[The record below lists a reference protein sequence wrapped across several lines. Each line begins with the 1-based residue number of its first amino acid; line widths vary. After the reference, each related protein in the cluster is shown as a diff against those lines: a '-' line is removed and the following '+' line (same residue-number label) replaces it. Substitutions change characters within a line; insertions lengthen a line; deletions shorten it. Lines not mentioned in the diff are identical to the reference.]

1 MFLKKLDMLSPYIT
15 LYFKGEKKHSS
26 RFSGGLSVVAYILIF
41 ITGVYYILN
50 FIKKKDPKAY
60 FFNRYVED
68 AGNFPLNSSS
78 MFNYIQICNQTTNQ
92 PIPFDFSSIRIIGT
106 DEGFSDEIMNDPNI
120 ILTKSHWLY
129 GYCNNDS
136 DIEGIEDIIDFS
148 NFEKSCCIRKYYDK
162 TTQKYYNTGEKEFRW
177 PVIEK
182 GCSHPNRTF
191 YGIIM
196 QRCDEVPE
204 LIRAQG
210 KECRSSSEISD
221 FITHISLKFEIIDTY
236 PDILNYETPLT
247 KYFYEI
253 TSAITNGIFIVNH
266 LNFNPVSVLSHKGL
280 FFEDLQSELS
290 YIFVQNEKHT
300 IDASVLAA
308 NETTNGCLIGIYFW
322 MQNTLQLYERM
333 YIKLQDSL
341 SDIGGMFSVIE
352 TVCYLI
358 NMIVHN
364 FIIVLDTEDLVIN
377 RDNDNFNERNRKRRP
392 SILRKATRIASPPK
406 RHIICKNLY
415 EKDRTDQISTSSRGN
430 IDNFNNGLIPN
441 NSNNNSIIDNKN
453 NNNNFLLDNSLQ
465 SNNIN
470 DKVNNASLPEQ
481 NNIDYKKNNEKKEKG
496 LRSIIK
502 KEKKVKKENN
512 NKKASFDV
520 RKRKTINL
528 DDKKIQEKID
538 DIDNRPIE
546 KQNFNFCKYILY
558 LIQFRNKEHK
568 IFYYENFRAKLISEE
583 NIIQSYLD
591 IYKLLESFKLFKS
604 KDKNSSIS

>member
-26 RFSGGLSVVAYILIF
+26 RFSGVLSVVAYILIF

-106 DEGFSDEIMNDPNI
+106 DEGFSDEIMNDPKI

-148 NFEKSCCIRKYYDK
+148 NFEKSSCIRKYYNK
-162 TTQKYYNTGEKEFRW
+162 TTKTYYNTGEKGFRW
-177 PVIEK
+177 PIIEK

-210 KECRSSSEISD
+210 MECRSSPEISD
-221 FITHISLKFEIIDTY
+221 FITHISLKFEIIDNY
-236 PDILNYETPLT
+236 PDILNYKTPLM
-247 KYFYEI
+247 KYFYEV

-280 FFEDLQSELS
+280 FFDDLQSELS

-300 IDASVLAA
+300 IDASILAA

-322 MQNTLQLYERM
+322 MQNTLQLYERI

-392 SILRKATRIASPPK
+392 SILKKATRIGSPPK

-415 EKDRTDQISTSSRGN
+415 KIDGADLSSNSSRGN
-430 IDNFNNGLIPN
+430 IDNFSNGLIPN
-441 NSNNNSIIDNKN
+441 NKNNSNNNNIIDNKN
-453 NNNNFLLDNSLQ
+453 NKNNFLLDNSFQ
-465 SNNIN
+465 SHNIN
-470 DKVNNASLPEQ
+470 NKVTNASLPEQ
-481 NNIDYKKNNEKKEKG
+481 NDIDYKKNNEKKEKG
-496 LRSIIK
+496 LRNIIK
-502 KEKKVKKENN
+502 KEKKEKNQN
-512 NKKASFDV
+512 NKKVGFGI
-520 RKRKTINL
+520 KKKYTINL

-538 DIDNRPIE
+538 DIDKRPIE

-558 LIQFRNKEHK
+558 LVQLRNKDHK

-591 IYKLLESFKLFKS
+591 IYKLLESYKLFKS
-604 KDKNSSIS
+604 RDKN

>member
-26 RFSGGLSVVAYILIF
+26 RFSGVLSVVAYILIF

-92 PIPFDFSSIRIIGT
+92 PIPFDFSSIRVIGT

-136 DIEGIEDIIDFS
+136 DIKGIEDIIDFS
-148 NFEKSCCIRKYYDK
+148 NFDKSCCIRKYYDK
-162 TTQKYYNTGEKEFRW
+162 TTQTYYNTGEKGFRW
-177 PVIEK
+177 PIIEK

-221 FITHISLKFEIIDTY
+221 FITHISLKFEIIDNY
-236 PDILNYETPLT
+236 QDILNYETPLM

-280 FFEDLQSELS
+280 FFDDIQSELS

-377 RDNDNFNERNRKRRP
+377 RDNDNFNGRNRKRRP
-392 SILRKATRIASPPK
+392 PILKKATRIASPPK

-415 EKDRTDQISTSSRGN
+415 EKDRTDISSTSSRGN

-453 NNNNFLLDNSLQ
+453 NNNNFLFDKSLQ

-470 DKVNNASLPEQ
+470 NKLTNASIPEE
-481 NNIDYKKNNEKKEKG
+481 NNIDYKKNNEEKEKG
-496 LRSIIK
+496 LRSRIK
-502 KEKKVKKENN
+502 EEKKVKKEKN
-512 NKKASFDV
+512 NKNVGFDF
-520 RKRKTINL
+520 RKKYTINL
-528 DDKKIQEKID
+528 DDKNIQEKIK

-546 KQNFNFCKYILY
+546 KQNFNFCKYILF
-558 LIQFRNKEHK
+558 LIHFWNKDHK
-568 IFYYENFRAKLISEE
+568 IFYYENFRAKIISEE

-591 IYKLLESFKLFKS
+591 IYKLLESYKLFKS
-604 KDKNSSIS
+604 RDKNWANS